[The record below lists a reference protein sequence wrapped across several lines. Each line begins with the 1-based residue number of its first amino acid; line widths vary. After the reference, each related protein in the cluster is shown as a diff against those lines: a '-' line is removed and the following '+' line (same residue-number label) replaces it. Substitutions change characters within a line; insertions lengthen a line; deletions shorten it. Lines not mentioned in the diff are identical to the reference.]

1 MNSAKDEEP
10 TDSIQFSGTSQE
22 NKSFIKEFN
31 SAISKANNEKQ
42 PSENLTMS
50 NHSNHLST
58 IIINNFKQDSQ
69 IENLNNKIKELQ
81 EKVISLEKDNKTLN
95 DKLIAETLNR
105 TKKEEE
111 IQSLKEKLDTLTN
124 EYNELK
130 LSTEHKDSQKYFD
143 SSLKLKNMNSV
154 NDLSDLLGSNLSED
168 LSLKKAKSTK
178 ISKSNLKKDFIN
190 SKQMKEKQIK
200 KDEDKIKKENE
211 VKKIITE
218 EIMERE
224 KLKIINDFKK
234 NHNIPN
240 SISDRKIK
248 EALISSNYD
257 ENKAAELLSLTK

>member
-1 MNSAKDEEP
+1 MTTTQEEKLI
-10 TDSIQFSGTSQE
+10 DLFQSSDTSQE
-22 NKSFIKEFN
+22 NKSLYKLMN
-31 SAISKANNEKQ
+31 SSKSEANNEKQ

-50 NHSNHLST
+50 NKLST
-58 IIINNFKQDSQ
+58 NILNLKQDSQ
-69 IENLNNKIKELQ
+69 IENLNKKIKELE
-81 EKVISLEKDNKTLN
+81 EKVISLENDNKTLN

-190 SKQMKEKQIK
+190 SKQKKEKQIK

-211 VKKIITE
+211 VKKKITE
-218 EIMERE
+218 ENMERE

>member
-1 MNSAKDEEP
+1 MTSAKDEEP
-10 TDSIQFSGTSQE
+10 INSIQFSGTSQE

-50 NHSNHLST
+50 NQLST
-58 IIINNFKQDSQ
+58 NILNLKQDSQ

-190 SKQMKEKQIK
+190 SKQKKEKQIK

-224 KLKIINDFKK
+224 KIKIFNDFKK

>member
-1 MNSAKDEEP
+1 M
-10 TDSIQFSGTSQE
+10 E
-22 NKSFIKEFN
+22 N
-31 SAISKANNEKQ
+31 
-42 PSENLTMS
+42 
-50 NHSNHLST
+50 
-58 IIINNFKQDSQ
+58 
-69 IENLNNKIKELQ
+69 
-81 EKVISLEKDNKTLN
+81 DNKTLN

-190 SKQMKEKQIK
+190 SKQKKEKQIK

-218 EIMERE
+218 ENMEKE
-224 KLKIINDFKK
+224 KIKIFNDFKK

>member
-1 MNSAKDEEP
+1 MNTTQEEKLI
-10 TDSIQFSGTSQE
+10 DLIQSSDTSQE
-22 NKSFIKEFN
+22 NKSLYKLMN
-31 SAISKANNEKQ
+31 SSKSEANNEKQ

-50 NHSNHLST
+50 NQLST
-58 IIINNFKQDSQ
+58 NILNLKQDSQ
-69 IENLNNKIKELQ
+69 IENLNNKIKELE

-190 SKQMKEKQIK
+190 SKQKKEKQIK

-211 VKKIITE
+211 IKKIITE
-218 EIMERE
+218 ENMEKE
-224 KLKIINDFKK
+224 KIKIFNDFKK

>member
-1 MNSAKDEEP
+1 MNTTQEEKLI
-10 TDSIQFSGTSQE
+10 DLIQSSDTSQE
-22 NKSFIKEFN
+22 NKSLYKLMN
-31 SAISKANNEKQ
+31 SSKSEANNEKQ

-50 NHSNHLST
+50 NQLST
-58 IIINNFKQDSQ
+58 NILNLKQDSQ
-69 IENLNNKIKELQ
+69 IENLNNKIKELE

-190 SKQMKEKQIK
+190 SKQKKEKQIK

-211 VKKIITE
+211 IKKKKIE
-218 EIMERE
+218 ENMEKE
-224 KLKIINDFKK
+224 KIKIFNDFKK

>member
-50 NHSNHLST
+50 NQLST
-58 IIINNFKQDSQ
+58 NILNLKQDSQ
-69 IENLNNKIKELQ
+69 IENLNNKIKELE

-190 SKQMKEKQIK
+190 SKQKKEKQIK

-218 EIMERE
+218 ENMEKE
-224 KLKIINDFKK
+224 KIKIFNDFKK

>member
-1 MNSAKDEEP
+1 MTTPQEEKLI
-10 TDSIQFSGTSQE
+10 DLFQSSDTSQE
-22 NKSFIKEFN
+22 NKSLYKLMN
-31 SAISKANNEKQ
+31 SSKSEANNEKQ

-50 NHSNHLST
+50 NQLST
-58 IIINNFKQDSQ
+58 NILNLKQDSQ
-69 IENLNNKIKELQ
+69 IEKLNNKIKELE
-81 EKVISLEKDNKTLN
+81 EKVISLENANKTLN

-105 TKKEEE
+105 TKKEEK

-190 SKQMKEKQIK
+190 SKQKKEKQIK

-218 EIMERE
+218 ENMEKE
-224 KLKIINDFKK
+224 KIKIFNDFKK